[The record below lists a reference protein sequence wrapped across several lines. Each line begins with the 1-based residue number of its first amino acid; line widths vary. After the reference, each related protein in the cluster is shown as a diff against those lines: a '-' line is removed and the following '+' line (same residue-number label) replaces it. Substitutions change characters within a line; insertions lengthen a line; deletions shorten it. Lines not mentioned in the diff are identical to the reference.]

1 MAKKTTEEL
10 TQALSELLGD
20 RMTEDA
26 AIALAE
32 DIADSVGTTADDAED
47 WKAKY
52 NELDKSWRERYTKRF
67 YSRGEDE
74 IEEDKTEK
82 VEEKDEE
89 DLTVDDLFEV
99 KERK

>member
-32 DIADSVGTTADDAED
+32 DIADSVGTADDTED
-47 WKAKY
+47 WKTKY
-52 NELDKSWRERYTKRF
+52 DELDKSWRERYTKRF
-67 YSRGEDE
+67 YSRGEDDDN
-74 IEEDKTEK
+74 EDKTEK
-82 VEEKDEE
+82 VEEKEDE